1 MPKSEGPRFRR
12 YSSET
17 RGAMLVEAGLACLAR
32 GGITAFTVDNI
43 CREANASRGLIT
55 HHFGSKNGLL
65 AAVYTTMYDRFTA
78 VVVPEDQP
86 APDLV
91 ALIEANFA
99 PSVFNPDSLRIWL
112 ALWGEI
118 ANTPALRKVHRQRY
132 LDLLATVERAV
143 AAEAAARGRSLDAR
157 AVAVLFIALS
167 DGLWLEQGID
177 KTMLSRDAARRACYA
192 FFESFLGPLE
202 RPPARPDLSPTA
214 APSSAGP

>member
-1 MPKSEGPRFRR
+1 MTKPEGPRYRR

-65 AAVYTTMYDRFTA
+65 AAVYATMYDRFTA
-78 VVVPEDQP
+78 VVAPEGRP
-86 APDLV
+86 SPDLV
-91 ALIEANFA
+91 TLVEANFA

-118 ANTPALRKVHRQRY
+118 ANTPALRDVHRQRY

-143 AAEAAARGRSLDAR
+143 AAEAAARNLSLDAR
-157 AVAVLFIALS
+157 AVAVLFVALS

-177 KTMLSRDAARRACYA
+177 KTMLSRDAARDACYA

-202 RPPARPDLSPTA
+202 RPEAGQDDPAATGHQPGT
-214 APSSAGP
+214 

>member
-1 MPKSEGPRFRR
+1 MAKSDGPRYRR
-12 YSSET
+12 YSTET
-17 RGAMLVEAGLACLAR
+17 RGAMLVEASLACLAR

-65 AAVYTTMYDRFTA
+65 AAVYATMYDRFTA
-78 VVVPEDQP
+78 VVAPEGQP

-91 ALIEANFA
+91 TLIEANFA

-118 ANTPALRKVHRQRY
+118 ANTPALCEVHRRRY

-143 AAEAAARGRSLDAR
+143 ATEATARGRSLDAR
-157 AVAVLFIALS
+157 AVAVLFVALS

-177 KTMLSRDAARRACYA
+177 KTMLSRDAARNACYT
-192 FFESFLGPLE
+192 FFEAFLGPLE
-202 RPPARPDLSPTA
+202 RPE
-214 APSSAGP
+214 AGPDAPAAQGV

>member
-1 MPKSEGPRFRR
+1 
-12 YSSET
+12 
-17 RGAMLVEAGLACLAR
+17 MLVEAGLACLAR

-65 AAVYTTMYDRFTA
+65 AAVYATMYDRFIA
-78 VVVPEDQP
+78 EVAPEGQP

-91 ALIEANFA
+91 ALVEANFA

-118 ANTPALRKVHRQRY
+118 ANTPALRDVHRQRY
-132 LDLLATVERAV
+132 LDLLATVERAI
-143 AAEAAARGRSLDAR
+143 ATEAATRGRSLDAR
-157 AVAVLFIALS
+157 AVAVLFVALS

-177 KTMLSRDAARRACYA
+177 KTMLSRDAARDSCYT
-192 FFESFLGPLE
+192 FFEAFLGPLD
-202 RPPARPDLSPTA
+202 RPETEQDSRPTA
-214 APSSAGP
+214 VSHPGTP

>member
-1 MPKSEGPRFRR
+1 MTKPEGPRFRR

-65 AAVYTTMYDRFTA
+65 AAVYATMYDRFTA
-78 VVVPEDQP
+78 VIAPEGRPP
-86 APDLV
+86 ADLA
-91 ALIEANFA
+91 ALIEANLDPA
-99 PSVFNPDSLRIWL
+99 VFNPDSLRIWL

-118 ANTPALRKVHRQRY
+118 ANNAELREVHRQRY

-143 AAEAAARGRSLDAR
+143 AAEAGARGRRLDAR
-157 AVAVLFIALS
+157 AVAVLFVALS

-177 KTMLSRDAARRACYA
+177 PTMLSRKAARDACYG
-192 FFESFLGPLE
+192 FFEAVLGPLE
-202 RPPARPDLSPTA
+202 RPAPTQGTPPAPA
-214 APSSAGP
+214 